1 MTRSPAQIAQKMFT
15 EAVGKPKRSSTTA
28 LTRFFKSGGSV
39 VALANKGV
47 DGLMH
52 DLGLDQHQAREFQQR
67 LNVLSTTVLRQFIEH
82 QLTAKGA
89 ATVAR
94 AGLNNGPTYALLF
107 NPNFDALCPP
117 GAIEAIHSPAA
128 YLTALMHWAMHRLG
142 VTDGK
147 GLPLVGRRTD
157 LEKLLIDVNA
167 VQGVVSSVE
176 VISRIMER
184 YITATQGAI
193 DNLDV
198 ELNQKAF
205 PRELPFHWP
214 WVTLDHVLKGHGES
228 MGSVV
233 RLCDLQYPYFLRSGP
248 WSSQSDEALI
258 QASRLSPS
266 QRTILSEAR
275 HFPDNA
281 DEFYA
286 KYLGLKDI
294 SIGNLRLVSVFNER
308 TKLDTPA
315 LEALLSIEAS
325 TPFLSENAPGFAA
338 GPVTGKDH
346 GSVFI
351 NEAKAPSI
359 AVVNTGVELLN
370 RFENMGRPEQT
381 GQPDYSD
388 RVDRANRIM
397 RLTDWLRL
405 ASHETDRLIVAAMLA
420 EVPAPAPSRYWMTS
434 NTQRALGLFQQL
446 REVPGCTAEDFAAF
460 IGPLSVFGRGTE
472 RAQFD
477 RIFNSSGASSR
488 PLVLDDR
495 SFPVIPE
502 NAADLLTVRQLCAG
516 LGIDLETYFYLAN
529 LIAAAH
535 ELPQLKCSL
544 PVVSGFYRM
553 VRLPRLLGITP
564 IEAVL
569 LLNMMGGQVWVNALA
584 GVPQINDKKTPD
596 NPDVLSVMHALMD
609 CVQWARAAQLPVH
622 WVVTQATVWP
632 PAQPDESQLTL
643 FDQWR
648 RQVTPAQVT
657 EDALRM
663 AGVESLSNDRR
674 WLRALA
680 ALIDERGLIR
690 DFVESADQTYEAYAR
705 EMIERAVLLETG
717 SVDSGLVGL
726 ILAVVLRCRASQ
738 SSVVQEGLAAYSG
751 LKPDRVLQVL
761 GWSGGSVHFVLAQV
775 LGLPE
780 VPNEGTTVAP
790 RADLPGDPVLQV
802 LAEFSRRSAVV
813 AMLELSGEFL
823 THFIS
828 TRLPEDNTFA
838 LSTLYELTVY
848 KRALNMSDQSE
859 KRLVDY
865 LHRMSV
871 LPANLSNHGLEL
883 VQERAAKWLAEL
895 FNWSVDEVRACAAH
909 VNPSKGLVVTLQH
922 LDVLTRLRLL
932 AKKTGQ
938 SAGTLLKIGSLWPE
952 SPYADYD
959 HVADLVR
966 AGLATTT
973 EPTYTDDVMA
983 VGLDVVVRWSTD
995 PDPVRLIANKPGES
1009 AEFTVK
1015 VENRKGEARLNVN
1028 VYCATT
1034 LGRFEHSMITT
1045 GIDGTATV
1053 KFFPDGR
1060 MGNVTPVFWLDL
1072 GEETA
1077 APGIE
1082 IGPDMATLQTKTDN
1096 PFPLPDSTVPVGT
1109 LVTYRAFVQDDWDN
1123 PIADNSVTWTLDPLP
1138 QGEIKTVTDRQ
1149 GRTEVTFTS
1158 DIPVTVKVKAK
1169 AENSTSVSLRDVRF
1183 VADLSVHSRV
1193 SAARKQRKQ

>member
-52 DLGLDQHQAREFQQR
+52 DYGLDRHQASELQQR
-67 LNVLSTTVLRQFIEH
+67 LNVLSTVVLRQFIEH

-89 ATVAR
+89 ATLAR
-94 AGLNNGPTYALLF
+94 AGLDNGPTYALLF

-128 YLTALMHWAMHRLG
+128 YLTALMYWAMHRLG

-157 LEKLLIDVNA
+157 LVKLLIDVNA
-167 VQGVVSSVE
+167 VQGVVLSVE

-184 YITATQGAI
+184 FIAATLGPIQ
-193 DNLDV
+193 DLD
-198 ELNQKAF
+198 EALNQKAF

-228 MGSVV
+228 VGSVV

-248 WSSQSDEALI
+248 WSSQSDKALI

-266 QRTILSEAR
+266 QRTILTEAR

-315 LEALLSIEAS
+315 LEALLSIGAS
-325 TPFLSENAPGFAA
+325 TPFLSENAPGFVA
-338 GPVTGKDH
+338 GLVTGKDH

-351 NEAKAPSI
+351 NEAKAPPI
-359 AVVNTGVELLN
+359 TIVNTGVELLN
-370 RFENMGRPEQT
+370 RFEDMEP
-381 GQPDYSD
+381 D
-388 RVDRANRIM
+388 RVDRANRIV

-405 ASHETDRLIVAAMLA
+405 ASHETDRLIVAAVLA
-420 EVPAPAPSRYWMTS
+420 EVPAPTPSRYWMTA
-434 NTQRALGLFQQL
+434 NALRALGLFQEL
-446 REVPGCTAEDFAAF
+446 RETFGCTADDFAAF
-460 IGPLSVFGRGTE
+460 IGALSVFGRGTE

-477 RIFNSSGASSR
+477 RIFNRGGARSR

-502 NAADLLTVRQLCAG
+502 TPADLLTVRQLCAG

-535 ELPQLKCSL
+535 KLPQLKCSL

-569 LLNMMGGQVWVNALA
+569 LLNMMGGQIWVNALA
-584 GVPQINDKKTPD
+584 GVPQINDRKILD

-622 WVVTQATVWP
+622 WVVRQAMAWP
-632 PAQPDESQLTL
+632 PAQPDERQLTL

-663 AGVESLSNDRR
+663 AGVEPLSNDRR

-680 ALIDERGLIR
+680 ALVDERGLIR
-690 DFVESADQTYEAYAR
+690 DFVESADQTFEAYAR
-705 EMIERAVLLETG
+705 EMIERAVQLETG
-717 SVDSGLVGL
+717 SLDPGLVGL
-726 ILAVVLRCRASQ
+726 ILAVVLRSRASQ

-751 LKPDRVLQVL
+751 LNPDRVLQVL

-780 VPNEGTTVAP
+780 IPNEGTTVAP
-790 RADLPGDPVLQV
+790 RADLPSDPVLRV

-823 THFIS
+823 THFIATS
-828 TRLPEDNTFA
+828 APQDKALT
-838 LSTLYELTVY
+838 LSTLNDLTVY
-848 KRALNMSDQSE
+848 KRALNVSDQPE
-859 KRLVDY
+859 ARLLDY
-865 LHRMSV
+865 LRRMHA

-895 FNWSVDEVRACAAH
+895 FNWSVDEVRTCAAH
-909 VNPSKGLVVTLQH
+909 VNPSKKLVVTLQH

-938 SAGTLLKIGSLWPE
+938 SAGTLLKVGSLLPE

-966 AGLATTT
+966 ASLTTPT

-995 PDPVRLIANKPGES
+995 PDPVRLIAKKPGES

-1015 VENRKGEARLNVN
+1015 VENRKGEARRNVN

-1045 GIDGTATV
+1045 GIDGTAKV
-1053 KFFPDGR
+1053 KFFPEGR
-1060 MGNVTPVFWLDL
+1060 MGSVTPVFWLDL

-1077 APGIE
+1077 APEIE

-1096 PFPLPDSTVPVGT
+1096 PSPLPDSTVPVGT

-1123 PIADNSVTWTLDPLP
+1123 PIADNSMTWTLDPLP

-1149 GRTEVTFTS
+1149 GRTELTFTS
-1158 DIPVTVKVKAK
+1158 DVPVTVKVKAK